1 MLVQSNKSVLFDGG
15 AADVRIMMCQK
26 DFNALRLWTTDKTYL
41 GRRPQRTFYGFT
53 YEGGFS
59 DHLPLI
65 VDFYLHLPAEKEKDN
80 E

>member
-1 MLVQSNKSVLFDGG
+1 MDGSLLRRDAPFRLRPEG
-15 AADVRIMMCQK
+15 VRFCAAD
-26 DFNALRLWTTDKTYL
+26 FLWTTDKAYL
-41 GRRPQRTFYGFT
+41 GRRPKRTFYGFT

-65 VDFYLHLPAEKEKDN
+65 VDFYLHLSAEKEKDT